1 MMNDMIAISVSVAD
15 TAGAVILKMT
25 QDSKV
30 KSGSRRVS
38 RTKTLDGGCAIYD
51 AGFSH
56 SDRTWTI
63 DAVVS
68 DAVWEALWAIHLAY
82 SLVNIATAEGFFSG
96 CIESAVREEDRVRL
110 SIYVKEKII

>member
-1 MMNDMIAISVSVAD
+1 MNDMIAISVSVAD
-15 TAGAVILKMT
+15 TAGALALKMT

-51 AGFSH
+51 GGFSH
-56 SDRTWTI
+56 SDRTWSVE
-63 DAVVS
+63 AVVS
-68 DAVWEALWAIHLAY
+68 DAVWDALWAIHTVY
-82 SLVNIATAEGFFSG
+82 SLVYLSVAEGFFSG
-96 CIESAVREEDRVRL
+96 CIETAVREEDKVRL